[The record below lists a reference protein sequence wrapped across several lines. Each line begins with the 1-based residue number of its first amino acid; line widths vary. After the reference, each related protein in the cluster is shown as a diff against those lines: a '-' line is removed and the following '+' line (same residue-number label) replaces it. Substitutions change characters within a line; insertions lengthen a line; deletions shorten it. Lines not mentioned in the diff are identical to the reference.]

1 MKRYI
6 KLLLIIA
13 FFAIVGSVMVSCDE
27 TITGTGKNSF
37 KFVNESSYD
46 IRVSSDKTT
55 IFKEFIVSSKK
66 TVILYTDE
74 SHINYTFTHS
84 DSIVVYNKDSRTIIF
99 RNKYK

>member
-6 KLLLIIA
+6 KLFLIIA

-27 TITGTGKNSF
+27 TITGTGKNSY

-46 IRVSSDKTT
+46 IKVSSDKTT
-55 IFKEFIVSSKK
+55 IFKEFTVQSKK

-74 SHINYTFTHS
+74 SRIDYIFTHS
-84 DSIVVYNKDSRTIIF
+84 NRVVVYNKDSRTIIF
-99 RNKYK
+99 RDK